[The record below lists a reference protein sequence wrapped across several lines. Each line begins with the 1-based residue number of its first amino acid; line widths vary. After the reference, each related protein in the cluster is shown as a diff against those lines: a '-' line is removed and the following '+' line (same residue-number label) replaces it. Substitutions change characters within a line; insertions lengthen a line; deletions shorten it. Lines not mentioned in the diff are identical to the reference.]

1 MKDNDAFLESALK
14 LWNCK
19 DYFSFVETL
28 RLIYN
33 DASDKGFE
41 KGKEHAKN
49 LIDLGYSLQE
59 EIMKDFDLKA
69 FNEIVSNIDSVL
81 TLYEKDEVD
90 DVNWCDVYQYG
101 YNALYSLIMDSLE
114 ETK

>member
-33 DASDKGFE
+33 DSSDKGFESGFDKGFE

-49 LIDLGYSLQE
+49 LIDLGYSL
-59 EIMKDFDLKA
+59 
-69 FNEIVSNIDSVL
+69 
-81 TLYEKDEVD
+81 
-90 DVNWCDVYQYG
+90 
-101 YNALYSLIMDSLE
+101 
-114 ETK
+114 

>member
-1 MKDNDAFLESALK
+1 
-14 LWNCK
+14 
-19 DYFSFVETL
+19 
-28 RLIYN
+28 
-33 DASDKGFE
+33 
-41 KGKEHAKN
+41 
-49 LIDLGYSLQE
+49 
-59 EIMKDFDLKA
+59 MKDFDLKA